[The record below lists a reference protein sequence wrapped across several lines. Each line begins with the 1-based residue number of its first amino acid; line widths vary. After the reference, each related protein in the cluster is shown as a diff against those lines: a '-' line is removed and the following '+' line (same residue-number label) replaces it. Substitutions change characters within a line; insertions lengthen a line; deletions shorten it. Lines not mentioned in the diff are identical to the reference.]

1 LDFTKLI
8 SSNNKENN
16 FKQYITILIN
26 KFQKGSITMSNN
38 PIAQELL
45 NRDDCVLIVID
56 IQDKLLPQ
64 IAHRE
69 RLVNNTMKLIKF
81 AKIINIPIIVTE
93 QEKLGF
99 TMPKLMDEMEGI
111 HPIRKIHYSCF
122 GCEEFV
128 EELKK
133 IGRKTLIITGME
145 THICVLQTALQALP
159 EFKVHVVSDAVS
171 CRFGINWEMGLQRLH
186 DCGVVISTT
195 EMVIFELLRRAG
207 TDEFILALKLVR

>member
-1 LDFTKLI
+1 
-8 SSNNKENN
+8 
-16 FKQYITILIN
+16 
-26 KFQKGSITMSNN
+26 MSNN

-69 RLVNNTMKLIKF
+69 QMVNNTLKLIKF
-81 AKIINIPIIVTE
+81 AKIINMPIIVTE

-99 TMPKLMDEMEGI
+99 TVPKLMDELEGI
-111 HPIRKIHYSCF
+111 VPYRKIYYSCF

-133 IGRKTLIITGME
+133 LGRKTLIITGME
-145 THICVLQTALQALP
+145 THICVMQTVLQALP
-159 EFKVHVVSDAVS
+159 DFKVHVVSDAVS
-171 CRFGINWEMGLQRLH
+171 CRFVLNGEKGLQRLH
-186 DCGVVISTT
+186 DCGAVISTT